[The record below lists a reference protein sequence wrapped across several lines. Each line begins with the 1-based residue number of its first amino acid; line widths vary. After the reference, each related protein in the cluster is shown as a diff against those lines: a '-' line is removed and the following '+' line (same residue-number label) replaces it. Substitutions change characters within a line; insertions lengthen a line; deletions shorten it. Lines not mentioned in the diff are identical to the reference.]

1 MSMSKGDRQ
10 SVLRTTK
17 VRTALKGD
25 NSWIQR
31 RAEAQAEQEEK
42 PWLAEVRGTRTNGDS
57 DESSSVSPPTSPSAA
72 PAATPPSPTSTSQPS
87 PSSSL
92 DFSNSPKPPSGG
104 YLIRGVFTKTDTKK
118 PTSPLPY
125 NGSSPSS
132 TFIPKKP
139 SDSYKKIAPHS
150 VRTAS
155 ESSAPAETTLSSE
168 EQDKRAEAASSVLR
182 TSAAKQ
188 RSYVLSAA
196 KKYESPEKADSQL
209 SPNSVSFVAKRVE
222 INDEEESA
230 PTDAQNDVTPRVPTP
245 QDTVPQPTKQSSP
258 AASTKVTISDTK
270 ISSATSSSVETK
282 KLSPAPS
289 PSAPVSTKVVKPAS
303 APDTKASPAK
313 ISQVVKAEPA
323 PVPSK
328 DSGKDVLTLTKSPQV
343 EAEPAPSPTDDLEN
357 DDLIT
362 VTESP
367 QVEAEPAPSPADD
380 LENDD
385 LITVT
390 ESPQV
395 EAEPAPSPTDDLEND
410 DLITVTESSQVK
422 ADPAPAP
429 SDNLENDDL
438 IALAESTEV
447 LVDPVPSTTDI
458 EYSHDLLSGPDSSQ
472 SEKTVV
478 SLDKLAVDFIPID
491 TNRKYLSTDRPLED
505 TRQSPTK
512 KQPADTQSPLVLV
525 DPLPSSADNPS
536 QNVVTSTVS
545 VKEQKTKFEDLS
557 STQTTIRT
565 VQSSSETVKTT
576 STKSTIKLPS
586 ETIKTTSTKST
597 IELPS
602 ETVKTTTTKSAIELP
617 SETVKTTS
625 TKSTIELPSETV
637 KTTTTKSTIE
647 FPSETVKTTTTKSTI
662 ELPSETVKTTT
673 TKSAIELPS
682 ETVKTT
688 STKSTIEFP
697 SETVKTT
704 TTKSTIEL
712 PSETV
717 KTTTTKSTI
726 EFPSETVKT
735 TTTKSSQEPLIPLSS
750 RETLQSWETSRK
762 YVSNYALDSQS
773 ADNDSD
779 SKTETLITTEE
790 EQEEPEAV
798 GADDA
803 EDDWKYREESS
814 TRWSS
819 WRTQTIASE
828 TEATEESEPEPQ
840 RPPSVPLDRALENT
854 IQELDS
860 LEPKKS
866 FVYVKEYV
874 NSELANNTSQN
885 GGNEYVS
892 SRTSSYSY
900 SSPPTNFRNCTY
912 CGELVGSDAKITI
925 EDLNI
930 YCHPSCFKCG
940 VCSRPMG
947 DLLYN
952 MFLHHSTVHCETC
965 YSNLF

>member
-72 PAATPPSPTSTSQPS
+72 PAATPPSPTSTS
-87 PSSSL
+87 
-92 DFSNSPKPPSGG
+92 PKPPSAG

-132 TFIPKKP
+132 TFTPKKP

-196 KKYESPEKADSQL
+196 KKYESPEKADSPL

-222 INDEEESA
+222 ISDEEESA

-323 PVPSK
+323 PVSSK

-410 DLITVTESSQVK
+410 DLITVTESSEVK

-512 KQPADTQSPLVLV
+512 KQPADTQSPQVLV

-576 STKSTIKLPS
+576 
-586 ETIKTTSTKST
+586 
-597 IELPS
+597 
-602 ETVKTTTTKSAIELP
+602 
-617 SETVKTTS
+617 
-625 TKSTIELPSETV
+625 
-637 KTTTTKSTIE
+637 TTKSTIE
-647 FPSETVKTTTTKSTI
+647 F
-662 ELPSETVKTTT
+662 PSETVKTTT

-704 TTKSTIEL
+704 TTKSTIKLPSETIKTTSTKSTIEL

-750 RETLQSWETSRK
+750 RETLQSWETRK
-762 YVSNYALDSQS
+762 YVSNYASDSQS

-790 EQEEPEAV
+790 ELEELEAV

-803 EDDWKYREESS
+803 EDDGKYREESS

-819 WRTQTIASE
+819 WRTQSIASE

>member
-72 PAATPPSPTSTSQPS
+72 PAATPPSPTSTS
-87 PSSSL
+87 
-92 DFSNSPKPPSGG
+92 PKPPSAG

-132 TFIPKKP
+132 TFTPKKP

-196 KKYESPEKADSQL
+196 KKYESPEKADSPL

-222 INDEEESA
+222 ISDEEESA

-323 PVPSK
+323 PVSSK

-410 DLITVTESSQVK
+410 DLITVTESSEVK

-512 KQPADTQSPLVLV
+512 KQPADTQSPQVLV

-576 STKSTIKLPS
+576 
-586 ETIKTTSTKST
+586 
-597 IELPS
+597 
-602 ETVKTTTTKSAIELP
+602 
-617 SETVKTTS
+617 
-625 TKSTIELPSETV
+625 
-637 KTTTTKSTIE
+637 
-647 FPSETVKTTTTKSTI
+647 
-662 ELPSETVKTTT
+662 
-673 TKSAIELPS
+673 
-682 ETVKTT
+682 
-688 STKSTIEFP
+688 
-697 SETVKTT
+697 
-704 TTKSTIEL
+704 
-712 PSETV
+712 
-717 KTTTTKSTI
+717 
-726 EFPSETVKT
+726 
-735 TTTKSSQEPLIPLSS
+735 TTKSSQEPLIPLSS
-750 RETLQSWETSRK
+750 RETLQSWETRK
-762 YVSNYALDSQS
+762 YVSNYASDSQS

-790 EQEEPEAV
+790 ELEELEAV

-803 EDDWKYREESS
+803 EDDGKYREESS

-819 WRTQTIASE
+819 WRTQSIASE

>member
-637 KTTTTKSTIE
+637 KTTTTKS
-647 FPSETVKTTTTKSTI
+647 
-662 ELPSETVKTTT
+662 
-673 TKSAIELPS
+673 AIELPS

-688 STKSTIEFP
+688 STKSTI
-697 SETVKTT
+697 K
-704 TTKSTIEL
+704 L
-712 PSETV
+712 PSETI
-717 KTTTTKSTI
+717 KTTSTKSTI

>member
-637 KTTTTKSTIE
+637 KTTTTKSTI
-647 FPSETVKTTTTKSTI
+647 K
-662 ELPSETVKTTT
+662 LPSET
-673 TKSAIELPS
+673 I
-682 ETVKTT
+682 KTT
-688 STKSTIEFP
+688 S
-697 SETVKTT
+697 
-704 TTKSTIEL
+704 
-712 PSETV
+712 
-717 KTTTTKSTI
+717 TKSTI

>member
-57 DESSSVSPPTSPSAA
+57 DESSSVSPPTSPVAA
-72 PAATPPSPTSTSQPS
+72 PAATPPSPTSTS
-87 PSSSL
+87 
-92 DFSNSPKPPSGG
+92 PKPPSAG

-118 PTSPLPY
+118 PTSSLPY

-132 TFIPKKP
+132 TFTPKKP

-196 KKYESPEKADSQL
+196 KKYE
-209 SPNSVSFVAKRVE
+209 VE
-222 INDEEESA
+222 ISDEEESA

-328 DSGKDVLTLTKSPQV
+328 DSGKDVLTLTKS
-343 EAEPAPSPTDDLEN
+343 
-357 DDLIT
+357 
-362 VTESP
+362 
-367 QVEAEPAPSPADD
+367 
-380 LENDD
+380 
-385 LITVT
+385 
-390 ESPQV
+390 
-395 EAEPAPSPTDDLEND
+395 
-410 DLITVTESSQVK
+410 SQVK

-429 SDNLENDDL
+429 SDDLENDDL

-512 KQPADTQSPLVLV
+512 KQPADTQSPQVLV

-602 ETVKTTTTKSAIELP
+602 ETVKTTTTKS
-617 SETVKTTS
+617 
-625 TKSTIELPSETV
+625 
-637 KTTTTKSTIE
+637 
-647 FPSETVKTTTTKSTI
+647 
-662 ELPSETVKTTT
+662 
-673 TKSAIELPS
+673 
-682 ETVKTT
+682 
-688 STKSTIEFP
+688 
-697 SETVKTT
+697 
-704 TTKSTIEL
+704 
-712 PSETV
+712 
-717 KTTTTKSTI
+717 TI

-750 RETLQSWETSRK
+750 RETLQSWETRK
-762 YVSNYALDSQS
+762 YVSNYASDSQS

-790 EQEEPEAV
+790 ELEELEAV

-803 EDDWKYREESS
+803 EDDGKYREESS

>member
-72 PAATPPSPTSTSQPS
+72 PAATPPSPTSTS
-87 PSSSL
+87 
-92 DFSNSPKPPSGG
+92 PKPPSAG

-132 TFIPKKP
+132 TFTPKKP

-196 KKYESPEKADSQL
+196 KKYESPEKADSPL

-222 INDEEESA
+222 ISDEEESA

-323 PVPSK
+323 PVSSK

-410 DLITVTESSQVK
+410 DLITVTESSEVK

-512 KQPADTQSPLVLV
+512 KQPADTQSPQVLV

-576 STKSTIKLPS
+576 
-586 ETIKTTSTKST
+586 
-597 IELPS
+597 
-602 ETVKTTTTKSAIELP
+602 
-617 SETVKTTS
+617 
-625 TKSTIELPSETV
+625 
-637 KTTTTKSTIE
+637 
-647 FPSETVKTTTTKSTI
+647 
-662 ELPSETVKTTT
+662 
-673 TKSAIELPS
+673 
-682 ETVKTT
+682 
-688 STKSTIEFP
+688 
-697 SETVKTT
+697 
-704 TTKSTIEL
+704 
-712 PSETV
+712 
-717 KTTTTKSTI
+717 TTKSTI

-750 RETLQSWETSRK
+750 RETLQSWETRK
-762 YVSNYALDSQS
+762 YVSNYASDSQS

-790 EQEEPEAV
+790 ELEELEAV

-803 EDDWKYREESS
+803 EDDGKYREESS

-819 WRTQTIASE
+819 WRTQSIASE

>member
-72 PAATPPSPTSTSQPS
+72 PAATPPSPTSTS
-87 PSSSL
+87 
-92 DFSNSPKPPSGG
+92 PKPPSAG

-132 TFIPKKP
+132 TFTPKKP

-196 KKYESPEKADSQL
+196 KKYESPEKADSPL

-222 INDEEESA
+222 ISDEEESA

-323 PVPSK
+323 PVSSK

-410 DLITVTESSQVK
+410 DLITVTESSEVK

-512 KQPADTQSPLVLV
+512 KQPADTQSPQVLV

-576 STKSTIKLPS
+576 T
-586 ETIKTTSTKST
+586 
-597 IELPS
+597 
-602 ETVKTTTTKSAIELP
+602 
-617 SETVKTTS
+617 
-625 TKSTIELPSETV
+625 
-637 KTTTTKSTIE
+637 
-647 FPSETVKTTTTKSTI
+647 
-662 ELPSETVKTTT
+662 
-673 TKSAIELPS
+673 
-682 ETVKTT
+682 
-688 STKSTIEFP
+688 TKSTIEFP

-750 RETLQSWETSRK
+750 RETLQSWETRK
-762 YVSNYALDSQS
+762 YVSNYASDSQS

-790 EQEEPEAV
+790 ELEELEAV

-803 EDDWKYREESS
+803 EDDGKYREESS

-819 WRTQTIASE
+819 WRTQSIASE